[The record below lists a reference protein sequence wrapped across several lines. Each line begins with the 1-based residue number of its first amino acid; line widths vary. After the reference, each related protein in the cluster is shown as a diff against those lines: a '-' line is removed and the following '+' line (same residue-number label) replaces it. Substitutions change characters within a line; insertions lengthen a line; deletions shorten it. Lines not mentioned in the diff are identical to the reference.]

1 MAQNIQNR
9 FRAYIGVGS
18 NMGDAQG
25 NCLSAIRKLDSLKLS
40 KVIKRSSL
48 YKTEPVGMEQQD
60 WFVNCVAALET
71 GLAPSE
77 LLAALQGIE
86 RDMGRIRTVMWG
98 PRTIDLDILFYG
110 DLVISGPD
118 LRVPHPEI
126 ANRRFVLEPL
136 CEIAPDLRHPLL
148 GGAMRELLAALR
160 DDKKVY
166 RIP

>member
-1 MAQNIQNR
+1 
-9 FRAYIGVGS
+9 
-18 NMGDAQG
+18 
-25 NCLSAIRKLDSLKLS
+25 
-40 KVIKRSSL
+40 
-48 YKTEPVGMEQQD
+48 MEQQD